1 MTLRVLG
8 WKTEAVLIGRPGAD
22 VPKLGDVLQEN
33 AHSFVCRKKEFQ
45 SFDGLFVPGMA
56 PLDAKDQHVAID
68 KDCHCSVPSI
78 DAFAADIFKGKSGQI
93 CGEARRPCAERF
105 CLLATS
111 QRRGT
116 VRYRGSRLAFE
127 HIFYEAFEG

>member
-8 WKTEAVLIGRPGAD
+8 WRPRAVLIGRPGAD

-56 PLDAKDQHVAID
+56 PLDAEDQHVAID
-68 KDCHCSVPSI
+68 ADCHCSVPSI
-78 DAFAADIFKGKSGQI
+78 DAFAAHIFKGKSGKSA
-93 CGEARRPCAERF
+93 GKLVAHART
-105 CLLATS
+105 LLP
-111 QRRGT
+111 
-116 VRYRGSRLAFE
+116 SR
-127 HIFYEAFEG
+127 